1 MTGLFAILGQTPY
14 ENRLKG
20 LRGAFDNRT
29 TDPTDMTGALI
40 LFGVVAGA
48 AIIWIVARRW
58 SQRNEGNADT
68 HRAMHLFDTINRK
81 LGLSWRDRF
90 ILRMFAR
97 ATHLP
102 KPVVIMFDESLF
114 DRHAERW
121 LDSLSFAPLR
131 GRGRA
136 SLNLLRSRS
145 FPTEGTDDRD

>member
-1 MTGLFAILGQTPY
+1 MTRLFAILGQTPY

-20 LRGAFDNRT
+20 LRGAFDQRT
-29 TDPTDMTGALI
+29 SDPMELTGALI

-58 SQRNEGNADT
+58 SQRNEGNSDT
-68 HRAMHLFDTINRK
+68 HRAMHVFETIIRK
-81 LGLSWRDRF
+81 LGVPWRDRF
-90 ILRMFAR
+90 VLRMFAR

-102 KPVVIMFDESLF
+102 QPIVVMFDETLF

-121 LDSLSFAPLR
+121 LDSISFAPIR
-131 GRGRA
+131 SRGRA

-145 FPTEGTDDRD
+145 FVTEQTNERD